1 MGAESIAATV
11 SKALRRK
18 AIPIGILVA
27 VLLAATVPSLPAHG
41 AEKPATPSFPG
52 LKKEA
57 ATPAAEPMED
67 HLGRITPFGTVLGF
81 IKAAEREEL
90 DRAAEYLDTQQL
102 PKRVRKLAQDLA
114 AVLDA
119 ADLHDLERKPEG
131 DLDDGLPPDRE
142 RVGVLKTASGSREIL
157 LERVQRGK
165 EPPIWLFSAETLKW
179 VPQVR
184 GEIGVGTIERLLSGT
199 FLDTRI
205 LGYPLWRLIGLV
217 LVLPLSFA
225 VARLATGL
233 LLPVV
238 PAVVR
243 RVARQPV
250 DYPAAKLK
258 WPMCLLIM
266 AGVFY
271 GISFVALSAVS
282 RVFWGYVA
290 ATVAT
295 IACTWTGL
303 RLIDDVAGLV
313 WGIPTLRGSGGIAME
328 RLLTRVSKFLVVLA
342 GVVVLFFIGGVNLTA
357 LLTGVG
363 IGGVAVALAAQKSL
377 ENLFGAMTIISDKA
391 IRVGDFCRAGE
402 IKGTVEDIGMRSTRI
417 RTPERTVVS
426 VPNGQVVTMS
436 LENFSLRDKY
446 LFDHRVHLGYE
457 TSAEQLRGCLAE
469 IRTVLAGHPK
479 IEAQTARV
487 NLSAFRDSSIEV
499 EIFAYFLETSY
510 DAFVVLQE
518 ELLLRIMEIVAA
530 SGARFALPP
539 PSPYPAKERR
549 AVP

>member
-1 MGAESIAATV
+1 
-11 SKALRRK
+11 
-18 AIPIGILVA
+18 
-27 VLLAATVPSLPAHG
+27 
-41 AEKPATPSFPG
+41 
-52 LKKEA
+52 
-57 ATPAAEPMED
+57 
-67 HLGRITPFGTVLGF
+67 
-81 IKAAEREEL
+81 
-90 DRAAEYLDTQQL
+90 
-102 PKRVRKLAQDLA
+102 
-114 AVLDA
+114 
-119 ADLHDLERKPEG
+119 
-131 DLDDGLPPDRE
+131 
-142 RVGVLKTASGSREIL
+142 VLKTASGSRDIL
-157 LERVQRGK
+157 LEREQRGK
-165 EPPIWLFSAETLKW
+165 ESPIWLFSAETLKW

-199 FLDTRI
+199 FLDARI
-205 LGYPLWRLIGLV
+205 HGYPLWRLIGLI

-225 VARLATGL
+225 IARLATGL
-233 LLPVV
+233 LLLVV

-243 RVARQPV
+243 RLARQPV

-271 GISFVALSAVS
+271 VISFVAFSAVS

-295 IACTWTGL
+295 IAFTWTGL

-313 WGIPTLRGSGGIAME
+313 WGIPTLRIGSGGIAME
-328 RLLTRVSKFLVVLA
+328 RLLTRVFKFLVVLA
-342 GVVVLFFIGGVNLTA
+342 GVVVLFYIGGVNLTA

-391 IRVGDFCRAGE
+391 IRVGDFCRAGD

-417 RTPERTVVS
+417 RTPERTMVS

-436 LENFSLRDKY
+436 LENFSLRDKF
-446 LFDHRVHLGYE
+446 LFHHPIHLGYE

-469 IRTVLAGHPK
+469 IRTVLAGHPAL
-479 IEAQTARV
+479 EAHTARV
-487 NLSAFRDSSIEV
+487 NLLAFRDASIEV

-510 DAFVVLQE
+510 DAFVAFQE
-518 ELLLRIMEIVAA
+518 ELLLRIMEIIAA

-539 PSPYPAKERR
+539 PSSVPAQGRR
-549 AVP
+549 AAS